1 MILKNFA
8 AFEGIDGSGTSTQ
21 LKLLAERL
29 TPERIFPTAEPTTGE
44 TGKFIRRILKG
55 EFLVDDRTMT
65 YLFAADRCEH
75 FFGKNGIAEKA
86 ASGKLVVSDR
96 YLFSSLAYQSVFC
109 GKELPTLLNSPFPLP
124 ELLFYFK
131 IDAQTALSR
140 VAERGEQMEIYEK
153 LDTQQKIIAQYERI
167 LSEYESREKGKGM
180 RIITVDAAA
189 AVPKI
194 QEFIWNYVRMLPILK
209 P

>member
-75 FFGKNGIAEKA
+75 VFGKNGIAEKA

-109 GKELPTLLNSPFPLP
+109 GKDLPTLLNSPFPLP

-140 VAERGEQMEIYEK
+140 VAERGGQLEIYEK

-167 LSEYESREKGKGM
+167 FREYESREKGKEM

-189 AVPKI
+189 SVPKI

>member
-29 TPERIFPTAEPTTGE
+29 TPEQIFPTAEPTTGE

-55 EFLVDDRTMT
+55 EFLVDARTMT

-75 FFGKNGIAEKA
+75 VFGKGGIAEKA

-109 GKELPTLLNSPFPLP
+109 GKELPALLNSPFPLP

-140 VAERGEQMEIYEK
+140 VAERGGQMEIYEK

>member
-29 TPERIFPTAEPTTGE
+29 TPEQIFPTAEPTTGE

-75 FFGKNGIAEKA
+75 VFGKNGIVEKA

-109 GKELPTLLNSPFPLP
+109 REELPALLNSPFPLP

-140 VAERGEQMEIYEK
+140 VAERGGQMEIYEK

-167 LSEYESREKGKGM
+167 FSEYESREKGKGM

-189 AVPKI
+189 SVPKI